1 MERIIP
7 QDIAITQV
15 DINLLNPA
23 PYNPR
28 QASEEEYQQLKQS
41 IEKFGLV
48 DPLLVNSAPGRENVI
63 IGGHF
68 RLKVAKDL
76 GIQKVPVVYINIADI
91 EKEKELN
98 LRLNKNTGQW
108 DFDTLANLDEE
119 MLIGVGFSPAE
130 LDNIFDLN
138 MGKVDKDD
146 TPDAPAVAQ
155 AKPGEIYQL
164 GTHRLMCGDST
175 DPEQINALF
184 TENGG
189 GAYVR

>member
-1 MERIIP
+1 MNKTIP
-7 QDIAITQV
+7 QDITITQV

-28 QASEEEYQQLKQS
+28 QASEEEYQHLKNS

-68 RLKVAKDL
+68 RLKVAKDM
-76 GIQKVPVVYINIADI
+76 GFEKVPVVYINIADI

-119 MLIGVGFSPAE
+119 MLISVGFSAFE

-138 MGKVDKDD
+138 LGKVDKDE
-146 TPDAPAVAQ
+146 TPDTPAVAQ
-155 AKPGEIYQL
+155 AKPGQIYQL

-175 DPEQINALF
+175 DPEQIKALF